1 MGTGYTRNDTANN
14 IADGNII
21 NASDLDGEFDA
32 ILAAF
37 GTGGHSHDGTAGE
50 GGANE
55 KIGPSQQFLTD
66 STTFYPSAD
75 DTADLGKTGNQWK
88 DIYIDGKAY
97 IDGLGED
104 ILVDTTFKIQFRNSD
119 IYINSGADGELDLAA
134 DGEIDIVAPIV
145 DIDASTRVD
154 ISGDI
159 TVGDDLT
166 MGSDGAIINF
176 GADSDIVL
184 THVHNT
190 GLKLSSVA
198 TGNLLHLQS
207 TEAGATA
214 GPVVIIE
221 RDSASPA
228 DDDFGGS
235 ILFKADSDTGT
246 SRNIAKITTQ
256 VKDVSNGTEDSEVIF
271 SNIVAGTETAQ
282 ITLGTGITFGTAL
295 TINSG
300 INVDDFNIDG
310 TTIAL
315 SSGDMTLDTAG
326 DIVLDA
332 DGDEVIFKNGSTNI
346 GHVSMDSSNLT
357 VKSLVSDKDMVF
369 KGNDGGSEVTALTL
383 DMSEAGDASFGRNV
397 TIGGNLTVSGTTT
410 QIDSTVTTIADPI
423 ITLGANASDDNKD
436 RGIEFKYNDGSARVG
451 FFGYDDSEAKFT
463 LLTQATNSSEVFS
476 GTTGT
481 LVANL
486 EGNTT
491 GLHTGTV
498 KASGGATFTLPSS
511 DGSNGQFLKTNGSG
525 TLSFATVSTTTDLT
539 SDVTGVLPVANGGT
553 GVSSITANKLLTG
566 NGTSAMTVE
575 SGLTYDGSTF
585 TVSGTVSATEVT
597 ATSDERLKSDIK
609 TIDNALD
616 KVMSMR
622 GVTYTM
628 QAEKGTGVIA
638 QEVEKILPEVVVD
651 NEYKSVAYGNMVG
664 VLIEAIKDL
673 KKEIDEHKQ
682 GCKCHGSSD

>member
-1 MGTGYTRNDTANN
+1 
-14 IADGNII
+14 
-21 NASDLDGEFDA
+21 
-32 ILAAF
+32 
-37 GTGGHSHDGTAGE
+37 
-50 GGANE
+50 
-55 KIGPSQQFLTD
+55 
-66 STTFYPSAD
+66 
-75 DTADLGKTGNQWK
+75 
-88 DIYIDGKAY
+88 
-97 IDGLGED
+97 
-104 ILVDTTFKIQFRNSD
+104 
-119 IYINSGADGELDLAA
+119 
-134 DGEIDIVAPIV
+134 
-145 DIDASTRVD
+145 
-154 ISGDI
+154 
-159 TVGDDLT
+159 
-166 MGSDGAIINF
+166 
-176 GADSDIVL
+176 
-184 THVHNT
+184 
-190 GLKLSSVA
+190 
-198 TGNLLHLQS
+198 
-207 TEAGATA
+207 
-214 GPVVIIE
+214 
-221 RDSASPA
+221 
-228 DDDFGGS
+228 
-235 ILFKADSDTGT
+235 
-246 SRNIAKITTQ
+246 
-256 VKDVSNGTEDSEVIF
+256 
-271 SNIVAGTETAQ
+271 
-282 ITLGTGITFGTAL
+282 
-295 TINSG
+295 
-300 INVDDFNIDG
+300 
-310 TTIAL
+310 
-315 SSGDMTLDTAG
+315 
-326 DIVLDA
+326 
-332 DGDEVIFKNGSTNI
+332 
-346 GHVSMDSSNLT
+346 
-357 VKSLVSDKDMVF
+357 
-369 KGNDGGSEVTALTL
+369 
-383 DMSEAGDASFGRNV
+383 MSEAGDASFGRNV

-463 LLTQATNSSEVFS
+463 FLTAATNSSEVFS

-597 ATSDERLKSDIK
+597 ATSDERLKSNIQ